1 MMMRASQ
8 RVKLSAC
15 EIVSLMVAQTVR
27 QRAFVTVKVM
37 VTAEVMVG
45 VIMMKAMMMIIQRVQ
60 H

>member
-27 QRAFVTVKVM
+27 QRAFVTVKVI
-37 VTAEVMVG
+37 VTVEVMVA
-45 VIMMKAMMMIIQRVQ
+45 VIVMKAMMMAI
-60 H
+60 